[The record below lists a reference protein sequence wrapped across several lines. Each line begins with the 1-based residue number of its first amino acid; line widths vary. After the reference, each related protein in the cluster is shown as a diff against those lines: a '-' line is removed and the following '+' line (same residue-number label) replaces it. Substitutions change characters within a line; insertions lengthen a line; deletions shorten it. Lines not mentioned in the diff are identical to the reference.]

1 MKRPMRL
8 VAFALLPFV
17 VASCAGKPVTAPRVV
32 VPETVPHEVKVAG
45 TAARQFGDML
55 ALGVG
60 VSNGST
66 KEYVITADRVFAVD
80 KDGNRIAP
88 LSVTEAARQ
97 AGGSTALVAGLRGA
111 GGGALLAGLMGAIPG
126 AIIGATR
133 GAQGAGTGA
142 AVGAGIG
149 VAVGAIGGF
158 YESKTKT
165 EREIISQLGEL
176 YLGAK
181 VSKPG
186 LPVSG
191 FVFFPAAEYS
201 GVRVI
206 AIEQP
211 GGAIAEIAG
220 PMVPKPAASRGL
232 DLAQRGR

>member
-1 MKRPMRL
+1 MTSWIRAIA
-8 VAFALLPFV
+8 VALLPLLL
-17 VASCAGKPVTAPRVV
+17 ASCADKPVTAPRVV
-32 VPETVPHEVKVAG
+32 VPETVPQELKIAG

-55 ALGVG
+55 AIGVG
-60 VSNGST
+60 VSNGAS
-66 KEYVITADRVFAVD
+66 KDYAITADRVLAVD
-80 KDGNRIAP
+80 KAGNRVAP

-97 AGGSTALVAGLRGA
+97 AGGSTSLVAGLKGA

-158 YESKTKT
+158 YESKTQT
-165 EREIISQLGEL
+165 DREIMSQLGDL

-191 FVFFPAAEYS
+191 FVFFPAAEYTS
-201 GVRVI
+201 VRLI

-211 GGAIAEIAG
+211 GGAIVDISG
-220 PMVPKPAASRGL
+220 PMVPKPATAL
-232 DLAQRGR
+232 DLARARP